1 MKTTP
6 SFLPSFSFAAP
17 EKSLKGASSV
27 LLLSDSFTFSVGGES
42 GFDRCNIRE
51 NRV

>member
-27 LLLSDSFTFSVGGES
+27 LSDSFTFSVGGES